1 LEQNYNNEGGGYRRP
16 NSRPGGNRYGNKRPA
31 PTGPRSMYYVTI
43 LCPLE
48 IDEQIDAY
56 KNMMLTQFNCEVAAK
71 SPAHITLINPFF
83 LSDGKYKD
91 LVEKLE
97 AFESIVNDISIEING
112 FNHFGNRVIFADVP
126 TNDNLNAMQEQLE
139 NYLKNNGFPFIKEAK
154 KPFHGHV
161 TIATRDLKE
170 EDFDNAWANFEGKE
184 MNASFTTN
192 AIHIMK
198 LVDEKW
204 VHDKQF
210 ILK

>member
-1 LEQNYNNEGGGYRRP
+1 LEQNYNNDRRT
-16 NSRPGGNRYGNKRPA
+16 NRPSGGNRYGNKRPA
-31 PTGPRSMYYVTI
+31 PTGPRDMYYVTL

-48 IDEQIDAY
+48 IDEQIDSY
-56 KNMMLTQFNCEVAAK
+56 KATMKTAFGCEVAAK

-83 LSDGKYKD
+83 LSEGKYKD
-91 LVEKLE
+91 LTEKLE
-97 AFESIVNDISIEING
+97 AFESVIDDVHLEING
-112 FNHFGNRVIFADVP
+112 FNYFGNRVIFADVP
-126 TNDNLNAMQEQLE
+126 SNDNLNALQEQLE
-139 NYLKNNGFPFIKEAK
+139 NYLKNSGFPFIKEAK

-170 EDFDNAWANFEGKE
+170 EDFDAAWAHFNGKPF
-184 MNASFTTN
+184 NASFSTN

-204 VHDKQF
+204 VHDKKF